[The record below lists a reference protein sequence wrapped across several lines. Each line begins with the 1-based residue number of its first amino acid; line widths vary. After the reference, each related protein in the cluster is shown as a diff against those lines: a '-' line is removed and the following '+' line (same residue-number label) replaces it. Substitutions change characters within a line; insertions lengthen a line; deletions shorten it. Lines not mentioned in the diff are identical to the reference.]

1 MQDVIDADIAELPV
15 AEALSNEKV
24 TTNLGDLCVFF
35 NVFSVPYLYNQP
47 WLLFSQIETCAA
59 TMVEREMEEMMECP
73 EFQVKSFF
81 LPYRQS
87 I

>member
-15 AEALSNEKV
+15 AEALSDEKV

-47 WLLFSQIETCAA
+47 WLLLSSLRLRPVLQPWL
-59 TMVEREMEEMMECP
+59 RG
-73 EFQVKSFF
+73 
-81 LPYRQS
+81 RWRR
-87 I
+87 